1 MIIASIISVFINS
14 APNRKILG
22 YSYKEQFMDIFP
34 PLMLS
39 LLMALIIY
47 PVSYVNLPEVL
58 VLIIQIIL
66 GIIIYIIGSVVTKQD
81 SFIYLLTLLKK

>member
-1 MIIASIISVFINS
+1 
-14 APNRKILG
+14 
-22 YSYKEQFMDIFP
+22 MDIFP